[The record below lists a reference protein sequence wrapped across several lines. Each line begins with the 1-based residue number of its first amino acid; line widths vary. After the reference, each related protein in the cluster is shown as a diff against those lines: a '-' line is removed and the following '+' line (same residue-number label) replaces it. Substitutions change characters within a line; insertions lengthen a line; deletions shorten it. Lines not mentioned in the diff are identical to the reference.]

1 MREQAQ
7 DRREGKGFYIRVF
20 LLLEGLVLAFAG
32 VFYVSCKETLYAGGA
47 AGVQPGQLSAGQ
59 PYGEPGTWTGR
70 HYGWLVLAAA
80 AAAAVMYAAEV
91 WRRKK
96 GKYSFFF
103 RDGGCIEKIQLPDPP
118 AGRAGF

>member
-80 AAAAVMYAAEV
+80 AAAADIWRTSLTSPQATSMALWSVLTAAPTP
-91 WRRKK
+91 
-96 GKYSFFF
+96 G
-103 RDGGCIEKIQLPDPP
+103 
-118 AGRAGF
+118 A